1 MPRTS
6 SLSLPFSSLVRKIA
20 LESAVE
26 VEPLPLSTSL
36 DMLLFPSFLVGL
48 VLPSLVLAA
57 GRADPSEKADKF
69 RALARKNN
77 GLVVLDSA
85 LYEELVDGPRDYS
98 IGILLT
104 AVAPQYSCGPCHIFA
119 PELVMVAK
127 QWSKQAERDEHIFAV
142 LDFADGQA
150 VYARVS
156 ARAGWSWGAP
166 WTGNTSRGLR

>member
-6 SLSLPFSSLVRKIA
+6 SLSQPLA
-20 LESAVE
+20 LESTSKLGN
-26 VEPLPLSTSL
+26 LPLFPSF
-36 DMLLFPSFLVGL
+36 DMLLLPSFLVGL
-48 VLPSLVLAA
+48 VLPSLAFAA

-104 AVAPQYSCGPCHIFA
+104 AVAPQYNCGPCHIFA

-156 ARAGWSWGAP
+156 ARSGRSGGAP
-166 WTGNTSRGLR
+166 WTGNTSRELR